1 MRKIIVST
9 IMSID
14 GYVAGPGG
22 DVMALPMDAF
32 FDEQNLERQRTADT
46 LLLGTMTYLGFKA
59 YWPSVA
65 ADPTVSPAVQQDP
78 TVADLHREIGQRDNT
93 MRKIVVSDSLTEADT
108 DPWADTTTIVRRADA
123 HRLLAQEKAGD
134 GRDLLIFGS
143 RILFNDLLLAGLVDE
158 LFVMVGPVALGD
170 GMSAFG
176 PGVRPTL
183 RLADR
188 IGRDGSD
195 NVLLHYLVD

>member
-93 MRKIVVSDSLTEADT
+93 MRKIVVSDSLAEADT

-134 GRDLLIFGS
+134 GRDLLIFSS

-170 GMSAFG
+170 GMPAFG